1 MKYRCYVDEV
11 GNPDLDSS
19 DNPNHRFLSLT
30 GVIARLDHI
39 QELVHPQMEQLK
51 QSFFQS
57 HPDEPVILHRK
68 EMVNCK
74 GCFRALKE
82 PEVKSRFDSQLLQL
96 LNSWEF
102 HVITVCIDKMKHRE
116 TYQVWRYD
124 PYHYCLEVLL
134 ERYCFFLEGV
144 KAVGDVMAESRS
156 GKEDMRL
163 KKAFHRIWETGTDY
177 VTPDRFQAALASRQ
191 LKVKSKLN
199 NVSGLQLADLLA
211 HPSRNELLHERKLLD
226 RELPPFGQAIIQILQ
241 GKYYQ
246 KAGRMYGKKFI

>member
-1 MKYRCYVDEV
+1 
-11 GNPDLDSS
+11 
-19 DNPNHRFLSLT
+19 
-30 GVIARLDHI
+30 
-39 QELVHPQMEQLK
+39 
-51 QSFFQS
+51 
-57 HPDEPVILHRK
+57 
-68 EMVNCK
+68 
-74 GCFRALKE
+74 
-82 PEVKSRFDSQLLQL
+82 
-96 LNSWEF
+96 
-102 HVITVCIDKMKHRE
+102 
-116 TYQVWRYD
+116 
-124 PYHYCLEVLL
+124 
-134 ERYCFFLEGV
+134 
-144 KAVGDVMAESRS
+144 
-156 GKEDMRL
+156 MRL